1 MSQLPRDVPAS
12 HYQSAAQRR
21 LQRTRV
27 DAPYRPGDPILRGLN
42 LTKRF
47 LMGTAP
53 VYAVRQTTLEIK
65 PGEFVLVV
73 GPSGCGKTTLLN
85 LLGGLD
91 RPTFGE
97 VVLEGQPYSKLDE
110 NGLARLRRNK
120 VGFVFQFFNLLTDL
134 TAEENVMLPM
144 QLVGL
149 SPAKTRARAAEL
161 LAAVGMAERAAHS
174 PFELSGGEQQRIAV
188 ARALANSPTVVLAD
202 EPTGNL
208 DRKSGTEIIG
218 LFRRLNREFHQTF
231 VVVSHD
237 LSFTEH
243 ADRVVHMEDGQIV
256 KVEAKTA

>member
-1 MSQLPRDVPAS
+1 MSQLPGEVPAS

-21 LQRTRV
+21 LQRARF
-27 DAPYRPGDPILRGLN
+27 DAPYRPGDPILRGTN

-53 VYAVRQTTLEIK
+53 VYAVRQVTLEIK

-97 VVLEGQPYSKLDE
+97 VALEGQVYSKLDE
-110 NGLARLRRNK
+110 NGLARLRRTK

-134 TAEENVMLPM
+134 TTEENVMLPM

-149 SPAKTRARAAEL
+149 PPAQTRARAKEL
-161 LAAVGMAERAAHS
+161 LAAVGMAGRAAHS
-174 PFELSGGEQQRIAV
+174 PFELSGGEQQRVAV
-188 ARALANSPTVVLAD
+188 ARALANNPTVILAD

-208 DRKSGTEIIG
+208 DRRSGTGVIG
-218 LFRRLNREFHQTF
+218 LFRRLNRELRQTF

-256 KVEAKTA
+256 KVEAKTV